1 MNEITIDDLLNNL
14 ENVKTNIKETINS
27 KKIESIGD
35 SDFITE
41 DTKFSEYSF
50 QIEDKLTR
58 KLPPITIKVQ
68 VDDSSN
74 GMGSANINGYRGYN
88 SEVVIPFDY
97 ECVIHAVPLPGYLFD
112 KWIDNNGSTYQN
124 NSLLIKAQQ
133 NKTYTVYFKIDK
145 NYTPTELNTP
155 LYIWNG
161 SNINDGNWEREI
173 EQCLK
178 NPIYDLE
185 YVYKKEDGINQ
196 YVIFMIPP
204 STEINVK
211 FESGDDN
218 VIISSNIT
226 EQLEKITDSH
236 VYYEIL
242 PQELRDKDYH
252 FSMLSFEVDT
262 LSENTQLRIQSIVK

>member
-1 MNEITIDDLLNNL
+1 MNEITIDELLNNL
-14 ENVKTNIKETINS
+14 NSVKNNIKKTINS

-68 VDDSSN
+68 VDESSN
-74 GMGSANINGYRGYN
+74 GMGNANINGYKGY

-97 ECVIHAVPLPGYLFD
+97 ECVIHAVPLSGYLFE
-112 KWIDNNGSTYQN
+112 KWIDNNGSIYQN
-124 NSLLIKAQQ
+124 NPLLIKAQQ
-133 NKTYTVYFKIDK
+133 DNKYTVYFKIDK
-145 NYTPTELNTP
+145 NYTPTGLNTP

-161 SNINDGNWEREI
+161 SNINDGDWEREI

-196 YVIFMIPP
+196 YIIFMIPP

-218 VIISSNIT
+218 TIISSNIT

-252 FSMLSFEVDT
+252 FSMLSFKVDA